1 MPASLDKKSVIQIS
15 ACQNCY
21 KKSNGTREMTK
32 THVMES
38 LFRFWV

>member
-21 KKSNGTREMTK
+21 KNSDGKRVMTK
-32 THVMES
+32 TQVIPS
-38 LFRFWV
+38 LFRYWV